1 MDVIKT
7 WRQTDWIWEVLDG
20 DLISAKG
27 TSLGGDN
34 GIAVAIMLAV
44 LDDDSIAHPPLE
56 AVFTVDEE
64 IGMLGADYIDVSD
77 LKGRLFM
84 NMDSEDE
91 GVFTVSCAGGA
102 NGYLYS
108 SV

>member
-1 MDVIKT
+1 MDVIKNME
-7 WRQTDWIWEVLDG
+7 TDGLDLEVLDG

-56 AVFTVDEE
+56 AVFTVMKKLVCWVR
-64 IGMLGADYIDVSD
+64 IILMYPI
-77 LKGRLFM
+77 
-84 NMDSEDE
+84 
-91 GVFTVSCAGGA
+91 
-102 NGYLYS
+102 
-108 SV
+108 